1 MDLDVTTS
9 LECSKF
15 ARKELGVRPRYVDIR
30 ILLGVQTI
38 DKALKIRNKLHLVK
52 KEVGSACLRHFLSNG
67 SPSFTKSRKLTH
79 IRIFKVDGDDLLV
92 RNALGLQR
100 FAEKLKQRSLSATPN
115 PRHHLNDISIFPLV
129 KPMRKTRSFYGYH
142 TKDTPCAKVFG
153 GMIPKNTCRLQ
164 CLANFMSEIWP
175 SPAKACPQIRG
186 QPAGACPQMSGGVL
200 GLVVW
205 VFASRPIRPVRRI
218 RPVTP
223 RQKEKRFPNR
233 FHEKTTS
240 AFLSK
245 RK

>member
-1 MDLDVTTS
+1 
-9 LECSKF
+9 
-15 ARKELGVRPRYVDIR
+15 
-30 ILLGVQTI
+30 
-38 DKALKIRNKLHLVK
+38 
-52 KEVGSACLRHFLSNG
+52 
-67 SPSFTKSRKLTH
+67 
-79 IRIFKVDGDDLLV
+79 
-92 RNALGLQR
+92 
-100 FAEKLKQRSLSATPN
+100 
-115 PRHHLNDISIFPLV
+115 
-129 KPMRKTRSFYGYH
+129 
-142 TKDTPCAKVFG
+142 
-153 GMIPKNTCRLQ
+153 
-164 CLANFMSEIWP
+164 MSEIWP

-240 AFLSK
+240 ASPKEKRFPNRFHEKTPSAFLSK